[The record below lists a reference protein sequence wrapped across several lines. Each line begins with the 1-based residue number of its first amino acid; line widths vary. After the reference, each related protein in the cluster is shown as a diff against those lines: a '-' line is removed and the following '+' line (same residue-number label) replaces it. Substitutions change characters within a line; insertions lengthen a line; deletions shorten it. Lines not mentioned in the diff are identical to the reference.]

1 MAARGGRIVPVIL
14 SGGAG
19 TRLWPLSRELY
30 PKQLLPLLSER
41 SLLQETAKRVD
52 GSLFAPPMAVCNDE
66 HRFIIAE
73 QLRLL
78 EIKPQAIV
86 LEPVARNTAPAVAAA
101 AAMLVSREPDA
112 LMLVLPSD
120 HAIQDVAA
128 FLKAVETAAA
138 AARTGRLVTF
148 GITPGHAETGYG
160 YIKRGAALD
169 GLSGAFAIER
179 FVEKPD
185 AKTAESYLAEGK
197 WSWNSG
203 MFLFPARLFLD
214 ELKRFEPAMA
224 DAVAESVAGAGQD
237 LEFVRLAKESFARA
251 PAKSVDYAVMEKT
264 DKAAVVPASLGWN
277 DVGAWSALW
286 DIGKKDSDANVVV
299 GDVIAHETTGSY
311 LRSDRMLLATLGVSD
326 AVVVAT
332 SDVVLVA
339 DKNRVQDV
347 KKIVE
352 QLKTKGRS
360 EAVSHPIVYRPW
372 GSYQSIDHGPRHQVK
387 HIMVKPGHKLSLQK
401 HAHRAEHWV
410 VVSGVAKVTRDED
423 ILTLRENMSTYI
435 PVGCVHR
442 LENPG
447 PGNLHLIEVQ
457 SGGYLGED
465 DIVRLE
471 DTYGRR

>member
-1 MAARGGRIVPVIL
+1 MADGQIVPVIL

-30 PKQLLPLLSER
+30 PKQLLPLLSEH
-41 SLLQETAKRVD
+41 SLLQETARRAS
-52 GSLFAPPMAVCNDE
+52 GPLFAPPLVVCNDE

-73 QLRLL
+73 QLRQLG
-78 EIKPQAIV
+78 IKPRAIA
-86 LEPVARNTAPAVAAA
+86 LEPTARNTGPAVAAA
-101 AAMLVSREPDA
+101 AKMLAAQSRDA

-120 HAIQDVAA
+120 HAIADVAA
-128 FLKAVETAAA
+128 FHKAVETAAA

-148 GITPGHAETGYG
+148 GITPENPETGYG
-160 YIKRGAALD
+160 YIRRGAPLD
-169 GLSGAFAIER
+169 GVAGAYAIER

-185 AKTAESYLAEGK
+185 LKTAQGYVADGA

-214 ELKRFEPAMA
+214 ELMRFEPAMVE
-224 DAVAESVAGAGQD
+224 AVSDSVGRANQD
-237 LEFVRLAKESFARA
+237 LEFVRLAKDSFARA
-251 PAKSVDYAVMEKT
+251 PAKSVDYALMEKT
-264 DKAAVVPASLGWN
+264 GKAAVVPATLGWS

-286 DIGKKDSDANVVV
+286 EIGDKDKSGNVVA
-299 GDVIAHETTGSY
+299 GDVIAHETTNSY
-311 LRSDRMLLATLGVSD
+311 LRSERVLLATLGITD

-339 DKNRVQDV
+339 AKDRVQDV

-352 QLKTKGRS
+352 QLKASGRS

-372 GSYQSIDHGPRHQVK
+372 GSYQSIDAGHRHQVK

-410 VVSGVAKVTRDED
+410 VVSGTARVTRDED

-447 PGNLHLIEVQ
+447 PGPLHLIEVQ

-465 DIVRLE
+465 DIVRLD
-471 DTYGRR
+471 DTYGRK

>member
-1 MAARGGRIVPVIL
+1 MAANTIVPVIL

-30 PKQLLPLLSER
+30 PKQLLPLLSDK
-41 SLLQETAKRVD
+41 SLLQETATRVH
-52 GSLFAPPMAVCNDE
+52 GTAFAAPLIVCNDE

-73 QLRLL
+73 QLRQLQ
-78 EIKPQAIV
+78 IVPRAIV
-86 LEPVARNTAPAVAAA
+86 LEPVARNTGPAVTAAA
-101 AAMLVSREPDA
+101 HMVAGQDQDA

-120 HAIQDVAA
+120 HSIQDVAA
-128 FLKAVETAAA
+128 FHKAIETAAA

-148 GITPGHAETGYG
+148 GITPERAETGYG
-160 YIKRGAALD
+160 YIKRGMPLD
-169 GLSGAFAIER
+169 GVAGAYAIER

-185 AKTAESYLAEGK
+185 AKTAEGYLAEGK

-203 MFLFPARLFLD
+203 MFLFPARPFLD
-214 ELKRFEPAMA
+214 ELRRFEPAMA
-224 DAVAESVAGAGQD
+224 SAVADSVGSSNRD
-237 LEFVRLAKESFARA
+237 LDFTRLAKNGFARA

-264 DKAAVVPASLGWN
+264 DKAAVVPASLGWS

-286 DIGKKDSDANVVV
+286 EIGKKDNAGNVVV
-299 GDVIAHETTGSY
+299 GDVIAHETTNSY
-311 LRSDRMLLATLGVSD
+311 LRSDRVLLATLGIDD

-339 DKNRVQDV
+339 SKDRVQDV

-352 QLKTKGRS
+352 QLKAKNRS

-372 GSYQSIDHGPRHQVK
+372 GSYESIDSGPRHQVK
-387 HIMVKPGHKLSLQK
+387 HIVVKPGHKLSLQK

-410 VVSGVAKVTRDED
+410 VVSGVARVTRDED
-423 ILTLRENMSTYI
+423 ILTLRENMSTYL

-447 PGNLHLIEVQ
+447 PGPLHLIEVQ

>member
-1 MAARGGRIVPVIL
+1 MADVPKIVPVIL

-30 PKQLLPLLSER
+30 PKQLLPLVSEY
-41 SLLQETAKRVD
+41 SLLQETARRIS
-52 GSLFAPPMAVCNDE
+52 GASYAPPLVVCNDE

-78 EIKPQAIV
+78 GVKPRAIV
-86 LEPVARNTAPAVAAA
+86 LEPLPRNTAPAVAVAALMAA
-101 AAMLVSREPDA
+101 ADDPNA
-112 LMLVLPSD
+112 LILVLPSD
-120 HAIQDVAA
+120 HVLTELAA
-128 FLKAVETAAA
+128 FHAAVAVAAA

-148 GITPGHAETGYG
+148 GITPTGPETGYG
-160 YIKRGAALD
+160 YIRRDAPLTGIDGAY
-169 GLSGAFAIER
+169 AIAR

-185 AKTAESYLAEGK
+185 LATAQSFIADGA

-214 ELKRFEPAMA
+214 ELGRHEPDMLQATR
-224 DAVAESVAGAGQD
+224 DAVAGAVTD
-237 LEFVRLAKESFARA
+237 LEFVRLDKDAFARC
-251 PAKSVDYAVMEKT
+251 PSKSVDYAVMEKT
-264 DKAAVVPASLGWN
+264 DVAAVVPAHLGWN

-286 DIGKKDSDANVVV
+286 ELGDKDAGGNVTI
-299 GDVIAHETTGSY
+299 GDVIAHDTRNSY
-311 LRSDRMLLATLGVSD
+311 LRSDRVLLSTIGVED
-326 AVVVAT
+326 VVVVAT

-339 DKNRVQDV
+339 KKDRVQNV
-347 KKIVE
+347 KNIVE
-352 QLKTKGRS
+352 ELKAKGRS
-360 EAVSHPIVYRPW
+360 EATSHPIVYRPW
-372 GSYQSIDHGPRHQVK
+372 GSYQCIDAGPRHQVK

-410 VVSGVAKVTRDED
+410 VVSGVARVTRDED
-423 ILTLRENMSTYI
+423 LLTLRENMSTYI

-447 PGNLHLIEVQ
+447 PGPLHLIEVQ

-465 DIVRLE
+465 DIVRLD
-471 DTYGRR
+471 DTYGRK

>member
-1 MAARGGRIVPVIL
+1 MTEGQIVPVIL

-41 SLLQETAKRVD
+41 SLLQDTAHRAS
-52 GSLFAPPMAVCNDE
+52 GPLFAPPLIVCNDE

-73 QLRLL
+73 QLRQLG
-78 EIKPQAIV
+78 IKPRAIV
-86 LEPVARNTAPAVAAA
+86 LEPAARNTAPAVAAA
-101 AAMLVSREPDA
+101 AKMLAAQDRDA

-120 HAIQDVAA
+120 HSIHDVAA
-128 FLKAVETAAA
+128 FHEAVETAAA
-138 AARTGRLVTF
+138 AARSGRLVTF
-148 GITPGHAETGYG
+148 GITPEHPETGYG
-160 YIKRGAALD
+160 YIRRGAAL
-169 GLSGAFAIER
+169 GGVPGAYAIER

-185 AKTAESYLAEGK
+185 ATTARGYVADGL

-203 MFLFPARLFLD
+203 MFLFPARLLLD
-214 ELKRFEPAMA
+214 ELMRFEPAMVEAVA
-224 DAVAESVAGAGQD
+224 DAVGRANQD
-237 LEFVRLAKESFARA
+237 LEFVRLAKDGFGRA

-264 DKAAVVPASLGWN
+264 DKAAVVPATLGWS

-286 DIGKKDSDANVVV
+286 DIGSKDDAGNVVN
-299 GDVIAHETTGSY
+299 GDVIAHETTNSY
-311 LRSDRMLLATLGVSD
+311 LRSERVLLATLGIAD

-339 DKNRVQDV
+339 AKDRVQDV

-352 QLKTKGRS
+352 QLKARGRS
-360 EAVSHPIVYRPW
+360 EATSHPIVYRPW
-372 GSYQSIDHGPRHQVK
+372 GSYQSIDAGPRHQVK

-410 VVSGVAKVTRDED
+410 VVSGVARVTRDED

-447 PGNLHLIEVQ
+447 PANLHLIEVQ

-471 DTYGRR
+471 DTYGRQ